1 MIFGCRGVL
10 STLINKVIKRAC
22 RTSPCKS
29 VMYIKLFV
37 KLSWQNAPYN
47 MNTLSD
53 CPPKIAQSRHI
64 LALAGIPLWAK
75 RHSVVGQSRAEII
88 ALPPVYDRLQPN
100 PRLTHLLPDE
110 LPAKQHDKPKTTPNT
125 KPTSDKAQISSAVDV
140 RALLSPVSSSADNP
154 PSADLAPSDIINKQ
168 PPQATPE
175 PQRKLGGNTTDEQAQ
190 STAQP
195 PVQPNPITNL
205 AQAQPFASPAHL
217 DIRFALQGVR
227 FGQWVL
233 IVDMLL
239 MSRDEQSLWQSLK
252 NALSNQANHQPITA
266 FYREIGYPLV
276 KNEFRSDVE
285 LNPAQYTFDGFVIGL
300 CVSPTHHQA
309 VQVAFLTDTPTGVIA
324 QTTQTLPSIRQIM
337 TNPALKKQFWQTVVA
352 KCADNC

>member
-1 MIFGCRGVL
+1 
-10 STLINKVIKRAC
+10 
-22 RTSPCKS
+22 
-29 VMYIKLFV
+29 
-37 KLSWQNAPYN
+37 

-75 RHSVVGQSRAEII
+75 KHATTGSRAEITT
-88 ALPPVYDRLQPN
+88 LPPAYDRLQPN

-110 LPAKQHDKPKTTPNT
+110 LPAKQYAKPITTPNT
-125 KPTSDKAQISSAVDV
+125 TPTPDKSQILSAMDV
-140 RALLSPVSSSADNP
+140 RALLDPTGLSAK
-154 PSADLAPSDIINKQ
+154 LAPSDIINKQ

-175 PQRKLGGNTTDEQAQ
+175 SQRALGSIATGEQAQ
-190 STAQP
+190 S
-195 PVQPNPITNL
+195 PVQPNSITNL
-205 AQAQPFASPAHL
+205 AQAQPFAPPAHL

-276 KNEFRSDVE
+276 KNEFRSDVG

-300 CVSPTHHQA
+300 CVSSGHHQA
-309 VQVAFLTDTPTGVIA
+309 VQVAFLTDTPAGVIA
-324 QTTQTLPSIRQIM
+324 QTTQTLPSIRQMM
-337 TNPALKKQFWQTVVA
+337 TSPALKKQFWQTVVG
-352 KCADNC
+352 

>member
-1 MIFGCRGVL
+1 
-10 STLINKVIKRAC
+10 
-22 RTSPCKS
+22 
-29 VMYIKLFV
+29 
-37 KLSWQNAPYN
+37 

-53 CPPKIAQSRHI
+53 CPPKLAQSRHI

-88 ALPPVYDRLQPN
+88 TLPPAYDRLQPN

-110 LPAKQHDKPKTTPNT
+110 LPAKPHAKPNTTPNI
-125 KPTSDKAQISSAVDV
+125 KPISDKSQILSAVDV
-140 RALLSPVSSSADNP
+140 RALLSPASLSADNP
-154 PSADLAPSDIINKQ
+154 SSAELAP
-168 PPQATPE
+168 ATPE
-175 PQRKLGGNTTDEQAQ
+175 SQRELGGNTTGEQAQ

-205 AQAQPFASPAHL
+205 AQAQPFTPPAHL

-233 IVDMLL
+233 IVDMLM

-252 NALSNQANHQPITA
+252 NALSNQASHQPITA

-276 KNEFRSDVE
+276 KNEFRSDVG

-300 CVSPTHHQA
+300 CVSAGQHQA
-309 VQVAFLTDTPTGVIA
+309 VQVAFLTDMPTAIIT
-324 QTTQTLPSIRQIM
+324 QTTQSLPNIHQM
-337 TNPALKKQFWQTVVA
+337 MMNPALKKQFWQTVVG
-352 KCADNC
+352 

>member
-1 MIFGCRGVL
+1 
-10 STLINKVIKRAC
+10 
-22 RTSPCKS
+22 
-29 VMYIKLFV
+29 
-37 KLSWQNAPYN
+37 

-75 RHSVVGQSRAEII
+75 KHPTAGQSRAGII
-88 ALPPVYDRLQPN
+88 TLPPAYDRLQPN
-100 PRLTHLLPDE
+100 PRLTHLLPNE
-110 LPAKQHDKPKTTPNT
+110 LLTKQHDKPNTIPITTPNT
-125 KPTSDKAQISSAVDV
+125 TPTSDKSQISSAVDV
-140 RALLSPVSSSADNP
+140 RALLSPASLSADNP
-154 PSADLAPSDIINKQ
+154 SSVELTP
-168 PPQATPE
+168 ATPE
-175 PQRKLGGNTTDEQAQ
+175 SQRELGGNTTGEQAQ
-190 STAQP
+190 PLIQSPA
-195 PVQPNPITNL
+195 QPNPITNL
-205 AQAQPFASPAHL
+205 VQVQPFAPPAHL

-276 KNEFRSDVE
+276 KNDFRSDIG

-300 CVSPTHHQA
+300 CVSSGHHQA
-309 VQVAFLTDTPTGVIA
+309 VQVAFLTDTPAGVIA
-324 QTTQTLPSIRQIM
+324 QTTQTLPSIRQMM
-337 TNPALKKQFWQTVVA
+337 TSPALKKQFWQTVVG
-352 KCADNC
+352 

>member
-1 MIFGCRGVL
+1 
-10 STLINKVIKRAC
+10 
-22 RTSPCKS
+22 
-29 VMYIKLFV
+29 
-37 KLSWQNAPYN
+37 

-75 RHSVVGQSRAEII
+75 KHATTGSRAEI
-88 ALPPVYDRLQPN
+88 ATLPPAYDRLQPN

-110 LPAKQHDKPKTTPNT
+110 LLTKQYAKPITTPNT
-125 KPTSDKAQISSAVDV
+125 TPTPDKSQILSAMDV
-140 RALLSPVSSSADNP
+140 RALLDPASLSADNP
-154 PSADLAPSDIINKQ
+154 PFADLTPSDIINKQ
-168 PPQATPE
+168 PSQATPE
-175 PQRKLGGNTTDEQAQ
+175 SQRVLGSIVTGEQAQ
-190 STAQP
+190 S
-195 PVQPNPITNL
+195 PVQPNPTTNL
-205 AQAQPFASPAHL
+205 AQAQPFDSPAHL

-252 NALSNQANHQPITA
+252 NALSNQASHQPITA

-276 KNEFRSDVE
+276 KNEFRSDVG

-300 CVSPTHHQA
+300 CVSSGHHQA
-309 VQVAFLTDTPTGVIA
+309 VQVAFLTDTPAGVIA
-324 QTTQTLPSIRQIM
+324 QTAQILPSIRQMM
-337 TNPALKKQFWQTVVA
+337 TSPALKKQFWQTVVG
-352 KCADNC
+352 

>member
-1 MIFGCRGVL
+1 
-10 STLINKVIKRAC
+10 
-22 RTSPCKS
+22 
-29 VMYIKLFV
+29 
-37 KLSWQNAPYN
+37 

-64 LALAGIPLWAK
+64 LALAGISLWAK
-75 RHSVVGQSRAEII
+75 KHETTGQNRAGII
-88 ALPPVYDRLQPN
+88 TLPPAYDRLQPN

-110 LPAKQHDKPKTTPNT
+110 LPAKQHAKPITAPNTTPT
-125 KPTSDKAQISSAVDV
+125 PDKSQISSAVDV
-140 RALLSPVSSSADNP
+140 RALLDPASLSADNP
-154 PSADLAPSDIINKQ
+154 PSAELTP
-168 PPQATPE
+168 ATPE
-175 PQRKLGGNTTDEQAQ
+175 SQRVLGSIVTGEQAQ
-190 STAQP
+190 S

-205 AQAQPFASPAHL
+205 AQAQPFAPPAHL

-252 NALSNQANHQPITA
+252 NALSNQANHRPITA

-276 KNEFRSDVE
+276 KNEFRSDIG

-300 CVSPTHHQA
+300 CVSSGHHQA
-309 VQVAFLTDTPTGVIA
+309 VQVAFLTDTPAGVIA
-324 QTTQTLPSIRQIM
+324 QTTQTLPSIRQMM
-337 TNPALKKQFWQTVVA
+337 TSPALKKQFWQTVVG
-352 KCADNC
+352 

>member
-1 MIFGCRGVL
+1 
-10 STLINKVIKRAC
+10 
-22 RTSPCKS
+22 
-29 VMYIKLFV
+29 
-37 KLSWQNAPYN
+37 

-75 RHSVVGQSRAEII
+75 RRPTAGQSRAEII
-88 ALPPVYDRLQPN
+88 TLPPAYDRLQPN

-110 LPAKQHDKPKTTPNT
+110 LPAEQHDKPNTTPI
-125 KPTSDKAQISSAVDV
+125 SDKSQISSAVDV
-140 RALLSPVSSSADNP
+140 RALLSPVSLSADNP
-154 PSADLAPSDIINKQ
+154 PSADLPPSDIIKS
-168 PPQATPE
+168 
-175 PQRKLGGNTTDEQAQ
+175 QRELGGTATGEQAQSPTQ

-195 PVQPNPITNL
+195 PTQPNPITNP
-205 AQAQPFASPAHL
+205 AQVQPFASPAHL

-252 NALSNQANHQPITA
+252 NALSNQASHQPITA

-276 KNEFRSDVE
+276 KNEFRSDVG

-300 CVSPTHHQA
+300 CASSAHHQA
-309 VQVAFLTDTPTGVIA
+309 VQVAFLTDAPTGVIT
-324 QTTQTLPSIRQIM
+324 QTAQTLPSIRQMM
-337 TNPALKKQFWQTVVA
+337 TSPTLKKQFWQTVVG
-352 KCADNC
+352 

>member
-1 MIFGCRGVL
+1 
-10 STLINKVIKRAC
+10 
-22 RTSPCKS
+22 
-29 VMYIKLFV
+29 
-37 KLSWQNAPYN
+37 

-75 RHSVVGQSRAEII
+75 KHATTGSRAEITT
-88 ALPPVYDRLQPN
+88 LPPAYDRLQPN

-110 LPAKQHDKPKTTPNT
+110 LPAKQYAKPITTPNT
-125 KPTSDKAQISSAVDV
+125 TPTPDKSQILSAMDV
-140 RALLSPVSSSADNP
+140 RALLDPASLSADNP
-154 PSADLAPSDIINKQ
+154 PSAELTP
-168 PPQATPE
+168 ATPE
-175 PQRKLGGNTTDEQAQ
+175 SQRELGGNTTGEQAQ
-190 STAQP
+190 PLTQSPTQS

-205 AQAQPFASPAHL
+205 AQPQPFASPAHL
-217 DIRFALQGVR
+217 DIRFTLQGVR

-252 NALSNQANHQPITA
+252 NALSNQASHQPITA

-276 KNEFRSDVE
+276 KNEFRSDVG

-300 CVSPTHHQA
+300 CVSSGHHQA
-309 VQVAFLTDTPTGVIA
+309 VQVAFLTDTPAGVIA
-324 QTTQTLPSIRQIM
+324 QTTQSLPSIRQMM
-337 TNPALKKQFWQTVVA
+337 TSPALKKQFWQTVVG
-352 KCADNC
+352 

>member
-1 MIFGCRGVL
+1 
-10 STLINKVIKRAC
+10 
-22 RTSPCKS
+22 
-29 VMYIKLFV
+29 
-37 KLSWQNAPYN
+37 

-75 RHSVVGQSRAEII
+75 KHATAGQSRAGII
-88 ALPPVYDRLQPN
+88 TLPPAYDRLQPN

-110 LPAKQHDKPKTTPNT
+110 LPAKQHAKPITAPNTTPT
-125 KPTSDKAQISSAVDV
+125 PDKSQILSVMDV
-140 RALLSPVSSSADNP
+140 RALLDSASLSVDNP
-154 PSADLAPSDIINKQ
+154 PSADLTPSDIINKQ

-175 PQRKLGGNTTDEQAQ
+175 SQRALGSIVTGEQAQ
-190 STAQP
+190 S

-205 AQAQPFASPAHL
+205 AQAQPFAPPAHL

-252 NALSNQANHQPITA
+252 NALSNQASHQPITA

-276 KNEFRSDVE
+276 KNEFRSDVG

-300 CVSPTHHQA
+300 CVSSGHHQA
-309 VQVAFLTDTPTGVIA
+309 VQVAFLTDTPAGVIA
-324 QTTQTLPSIRQIM
+324 QTAQILPSIRQMM
-337 TNPALKKQFWQTVVA
+337 TSPALKKQFWQTVVG
-352 KCADNC
+352 

>member
-1 MIFGCRGVL
+1 
-10 STLINKVIKRAC
+10 
-22 RTSPCKS
+22 
-29 VMYIKLFV
+29 
-37 KLSWQNAPYN
+37 

-64 LALAGIPLWAK
+64 LALVGISLWAK
-75 RHSVVGQSRAEII
+75 KHETTGRSRAGII
-88 ALPPVYDRLQPN
+88 TLPPAYDRLQPN

-110 LPAKQHDKPKTTPNT
+110 LPAKQHAKPITAPNTTPT
-125 KPTSDKAQISSAVDV
+125 PDKSQILSAMDV
-140 RALLSPVSSSADNP
+140 RALLDPTGSSAK
-154 PSADLAPSDIINKQ
+154 LAPSDIINKQ

-175 PQRKLGGNTTDEQAQ
+175 SQRELGGNTTGEQAQ
-190 STAQP
+190 PLTQSPTQP

-205 AQAQPFASPAHL
+205 AQPQPFAPPAHL

-276 KNEFRSDVE
+276 KNEFRSDVG

-300 CVSPTHHQA
+300 GVSSGHHQA
-309 VQVAFLTDTPTGVIA
+309 VQVAFLTDTPAGVIA
-324 QTTQTLPSIRQIM
+324 QTAQTLPSIRQMM
-337 TNPALKKQFWQTVVA
+337 TSPALKKQFWQTVVG
-352 KCADNC
+352 

>member
-1 MIFGCRGVL
+1 
-10 STLINKVIKRAC
+10 
-22 RTSPCKS
+22 
-29 VMYIKLFV
+29 
-37 KLSWQNAPYN
+37 
-47 MNTLSD
+47 MNTLSN
-53 CPPKIAQSRHI
+53 CPPKIAQNRHI

-75 RHSVVGQSRAEII
+75 KQPTAGQSRVEITT
-88 ALPPVYDRLQPN
+88 LPPAYDRLQPN

-110 LPAKQHDKPKTTPNT
+110 LLTKQHAKPITTPNT
-125 KPTSDKAQISSAVDV
+125 TPTPDKSQILSAMDV
-140 RALLSPVSSSADNP
+140 RALLDPTGSSAK
-154 PSADLAPSDIINKQ
+154 LAPSDIINKQ

-175 PQRKLGGNTTDEQAQ
+175 SQRVLGSIVTGEQAQ
-190 STAQP
+190 S

-205 AQAQPFASPAHL
+205 AQPQPFAPPAHL

-276 KNEFRSDVE
+276 KNEFRSDVG

-300 CVSPTHHQA
+300 CVSSGHHQA
-309 VQVAFLTDTPTGVIA
+309 VQVVFLTDTPTGVIA
-324 QTTQTLPSIRQIM
+324 QTAQTLPSIRQMM
-337 TNPALKKQFWQTVVA
+337 TNPALKKQFWQTVVG
-352 KCADNC
+352 